1 MQFQI
6 FNLITINSHYVLYRD
21 PLIIIFNLNNFYFF
35 KNFSFMNVVFIFIK
49 LIYVRDTLNFKFQLN
64 FFSLIKVKHIMINK
78 KFVLDMHKMCIGYS

>member
-1 MQFQI
+1 
-6 FNLITINSHYVLYRD
+6 
-21 PLIIIFNLNNFYFF
+21 
-35 KNFSFMNVVFIFIK
+35 MNVVFIFIK